1 MNTFFLG
8 LPIIGR
14 KTKRLVAL
22 LAEKIEVAV
31 VMAAAKKIRDK
42 AKSKFASQA
51 SKDAAKK
58 VEKVEFDSRVLSFS
72 QRFRLRTD
80 TSFLVTFLDDE
91 IKKETWSIWK
101 IDRTA
106 EIAAAKKIRDTIEAD
121 AKRAEEMM
129 AMLEAAN
136 QSRPEGKQ
144 KVDKEEPAYPTAG
157 IFLNF
162 QKGTKKEISVFG

>member
-1 MNTFFLG
+1 M
-8 LPIIGR
+8 
-14 KTKRLVAL
+14 

-58 VEKVEFDSRVLSFS
+58 LEKVEFDSRVLSFS

-80 TSFLVTFLDDE
+80 TSFLVKFLDDE

-106 EIAAAKKIRDTIEAD
+106 EIAAAKK
-121 AKRAEEMM
+121 
-129 AMLEAAN
+129 ML
-136 QSRPEGKQ
+136 KQ
-144 KVDKEEPAYPTAG
+144 L
-157 IFLNF
+157 I
-162 QKGTKKEISVFG
+162 